1 MNHPAIAA
9 GRVALITGGASGIG
23 LAFAQKLSALGMRVC
38 IADCDEDQLA
48 NVLPTLGETAS
59 AECVNVSELAEV
71 EQLRDKVFERYGE
84 VALLM
89 NNAGT
94 GGGGGA
100 WTRYAGWQKVLGVNL
115 WGVINGLQCFV
126 EPMLEQNSPCAIVN
140 TGSKQGITNPP
151 GDAAY
156 NLSKAGVRSLTESLA
171 HELRN
176 TPGAQISAHLL
187 VPGFTYTGLIK
198 RHIPEK
204 PAAAWLPEQ
213 VADELLKGMA
223 AGDFYIL
230 CPDNDVSVAMDHA
243 RLQWNTDDLKSNRPA
258 LSRWHED
265 YSADYERFMA
275 QSTD

>member
-23 LAFAQKLSALGMRVC
+23 LAFAQKLAALDMRVC
-38 IADCDEDQLA
+38 IVDCDKEQLA
-48 NVLPTLGETAS
+48 KALPTLGETAS

-71 EQLRDKVFERYGE
+71 EQLRDRVFERYGE

-100 WTRYAGWQKVLGVNL
+100 WTRYSGWQKVLGVNL

-176 TPGAQISAHLL
+176 APGSQISAHLL
-187 VPGFTYTGLIK
+187 IPGFTYTGLIK

-204 PAAAWLPEQ
+204 PDAAWLPEQ

-230 CPDNDVSVAMDHA
+230 CPDNDVSVAMDRA
-243 RLQWNTDDLKSNRPA
+243 RLQWNTDDVKSNRPA
-258 LSRWHED
+258 LSRWHTD